1 MPRGAPFW
9 LVLCFKILKKL
20 LTPTLRNSLE
30 YTYREEEKTMMT
42 VNEVC
47 KLTGVSI
54 RTLQYYD
61 TIGLLK
67 PIEYTKAGY
76 RLYDDTTLER
86 LQQILLFKEL
96 EFSLKE
102 IKEIIDAPD
111 FDRDKALTQQIE
123 LLTMKK
129 EHLEGLI
136 DFAREIKTSGVNK
149 MNFEVFDTTKMDE
162 YAKKAKEEWGQ
173 TEAYKEYIEKTN
185 SQSEDAQ
192 KVAWKN
198 LMLIFVEF
206 GKIKEKS
213 PSSEEVQ
220 LQVKRLQDYISENF
234 YNCTNQ
240 ILKGLGEMYVSGGEF
255 TENIDKAA
263 GSGTAVF
270 AAKAI
275 EIYCG

>member
-1 MPRGAPFW
+1 
-9 LVLCFKILKKL
+9 
-20 LTPTLRNSLE
+20 
-30 YTYREEEKTMMT
+30 MMT

-206 GKIKEKS
+206 GKMKEKS

-275 EIYCG
+275 EIYCR

>member
-1 MPRGAPFW
+1 
-9 LVLCFKILKKL
+9 
-20 LTPTLRNSLE
+20 
-30 YTYREEEKTMMT
+30 MMT

-136 DFAREIKTSGVNK
+136 DFARKIKTSGVNK

-275 EIYCG
+275 EIYCR